1 MEMLMAVRFK
11 LFLSDELSQAID
23 KVSEETETS
32 KSEILRKAL
41 QLYLVAYEGKEA
53 DKKVGLVFANETLE
67 TEFIGL

>member
-1 MEMLMAVRFK
+1 MAARFK

-32 KSEILRKAL
+32 KGEILRKAL
-41 QLYLVAYEGKEA
+41 QLYLAAYEGKKA
-53 DKKVGLVFANETLE
+53 GKKVGLVSVNETLE